1 MVRLCRFGY
10 VGRQGG
16 LPVGKRLRFV
26 STSEAFCKPLRKYQQ
41 CTCAEHAPLNAVD
54 WSSTGFYNAE
64 LSSALNGSSKA
75 CASAAASAWRGRVHK
90 HTDTHVSLFEF
101 CRFHVMFRILH

>member
-1 MVRLCRFGY
+1 MGFAVKSMLVDLELSHEAVVRLCRFGY

-26 STSEAFCKPLRKYQQ
+26 STSEAFCKPLLKYQQ

-64 LSSALNGSSKA
+64 LSGALNGASKA
-75 CASAAASAWRGRVHK
+75 CASAAASA
-90 HTDTHVSLFEF
+90 
-101 CRFHVMFRILH
+101 